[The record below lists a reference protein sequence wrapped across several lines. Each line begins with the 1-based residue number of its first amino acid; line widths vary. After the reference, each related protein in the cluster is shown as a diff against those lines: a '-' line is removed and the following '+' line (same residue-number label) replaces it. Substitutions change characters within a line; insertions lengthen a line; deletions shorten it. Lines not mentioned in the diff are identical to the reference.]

1 MTPAEQIEYI
11 NKLRN
16 KVLGYEDYEFVTRN
30 QFNYILFDLRTKLP
44 LIEIRYGWK
53 DFELHV
59 FDYNTTKPYMSCKL
73 EDFLS
78 NYFSDMINPTPEEKV
93 MWKLQ
98 FGFDWFF

>member
-1 MTPAEQIEYI
+1 MTLVEQIEYI
-11 NKLRN
+11 NKIKER
-16 KVLGYEDYEFVTRN
+16 VEVYESYEFVTRN
-30 QFNYILFDLRTKLP
+30 QFHYILFDLRTKLP
-44 LIEIRYGWK
+44 LLEIRYGWK

-59 FDYNTTKPYMSCKL
+59 FDYNTTPPYISCQL

-78 NYFSDMINPTPEEKV
+78 NYFCDMVNPTPEEKV

>member
-1 MTPAEQIEYI
+1 MTLSEQVEYI
-11 NKLRN
+11 NKIKDR
-16 KVLGYEDYEFVTRN
+16 VLEYEEYEFVTRN
-30 QFNYILFDLRTKLP
+30 QFNYVLFDLRTKLP
-44 LIEIRYGWK
+44 LLEIRYGWK

-78 NYFSDMINPTPEEKV
+78 NYFGDIINPTPEEKV